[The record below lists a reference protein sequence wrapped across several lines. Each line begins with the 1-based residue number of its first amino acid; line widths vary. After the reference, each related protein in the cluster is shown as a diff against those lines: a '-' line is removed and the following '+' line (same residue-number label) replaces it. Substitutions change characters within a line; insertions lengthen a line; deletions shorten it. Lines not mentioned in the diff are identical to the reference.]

1 MKKLVFFLIAIM
13 SLMGCGVGV
22 HSVQSGV
29 EDAAYI
35 FFTDSEKYPI
45 QVFVGDVEYNVETI
59 ETRRY
64 KADRKIKETVA
75 NTIKVKPGQHDVRVV
90 VDGNQKFAA
99 KLFLSASESKNI
111 QL

>member
-13 SLMGCGVGV
+13 SLTGCGVGV

-45 QVFVGDVEYNVETI
+45 QVFVGDVE
-59 ETRRY
+59 
-64 KADRKIKETVA
+64 
-75 NTIKVKPGQHDVRVV
+75 
-90 VDGNQKFAA
+90 
-99 KLFLSASESKNI
+99 
-111 QL
+111 